1 MSFVSDTFQGYM
13 GSGLMTGLFLMALV
27 YLFLCEKRKE
37 RRILF
42 VYTPVILFLLIFN
55 PLFARIYERLL
66 ESETYFRLFWLLP
79 YLLVLPYT
87 AVLIMEQVKGWKSA
101 LVVVLAVGLVAVSGK
116 PVYSNP
122 LYSRAENIYHV
133 PDCVVDICDAIE
145 VPGREVMALFPEELV
160 LYVRQYSPVVCMP
173 YGREIFMGDM
183 NDLVLVM
190 EKAKIDLDALLP
202 LTRESGCHYIVLRR
216 DKEIVGDRADLQL
229 FYETEEYF
237 VFRDT
242 SIQLIVP

>member
-1 MSFVSDTFQGYM
+1 M
-13 GSGLMTGLFLMALV
+13 GSGLVTGLFLMALV
-27 YLFLCEKRKE
+27 YLFLCEKRKA

-42 VYTPVILFLLIFN
+42 VYTPIILFLLIFN

-87 AVLIMEQVKGWKSA
+87 AVLIAEQVKGWKSA
-101 LVVVLAVGLVAVSGK
+101 LVVVLAVGLIAVSGK

-122 LYSRAENIYHV
+122 LYSRADNIYHV

-183 NDLVLVM
+183 NDLILVM
-190 EKAKIDLDALLP
+190 EKEKIDLDALLP

-216 DKEIVGDRADLQL
+216 DKEVVGDKADLQL